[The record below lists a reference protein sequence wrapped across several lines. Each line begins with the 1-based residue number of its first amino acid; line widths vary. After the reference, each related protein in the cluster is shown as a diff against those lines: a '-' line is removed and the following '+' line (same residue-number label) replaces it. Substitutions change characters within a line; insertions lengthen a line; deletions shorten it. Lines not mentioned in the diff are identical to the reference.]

1 MMGYRDPNDNDP
13 EREAEYWDM
22 ILHDFGV
29 DEYFRQREEQHPP
42 KPDEE
47 VEDEHG
53 E

>member
-29 DEYFRQREEQHPP
+29 DEYFRQRYPEE
-42 KPDEE
+42 EE
-47 VEDEHG
+47 DTVCDD
-53 E
+53 